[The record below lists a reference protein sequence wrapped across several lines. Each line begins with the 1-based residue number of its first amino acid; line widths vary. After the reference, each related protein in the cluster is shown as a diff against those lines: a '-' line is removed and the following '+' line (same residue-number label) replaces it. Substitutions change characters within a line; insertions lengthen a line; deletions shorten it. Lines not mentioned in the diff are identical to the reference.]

1 MQKQIN
7 REIEKL
13 KNTEIVKQMQDVIY
27 LIAKIIKR
35 CKSVLIN
42 QIKQLETNYL
52 YIIQLIM
59 YFDLF
64 LGCQIRTVG
73 AYFKSMQNNNKMYML
88 NHIKN
93 ILFS

>member
-64 LGCQIRTVG
+64 LECQIRTV